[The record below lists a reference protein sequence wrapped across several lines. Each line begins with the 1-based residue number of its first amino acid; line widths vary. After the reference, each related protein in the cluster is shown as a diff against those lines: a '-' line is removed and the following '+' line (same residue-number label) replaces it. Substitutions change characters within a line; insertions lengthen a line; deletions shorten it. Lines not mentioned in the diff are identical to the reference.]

1 MLLIIVIVKGTER
14 KFKKKRKVKTIFK
27 FLYYFLVIL
36 YVYFLIFII
45 FHSQDSYNFMKIEE
59 KTDNKLYFLYNFMI
73 CFRT

>member
-14 KFKKKRKVKTIFK
+14 KFFKKRKVKTIFK

-45 FHSQDSYNFMKIEE
+45 FHSQDSYNFMKIVE
-59 KTDNKLYFLYNFMI
+59 KTDNKLYFFI
-73 CFRT
+73 QF